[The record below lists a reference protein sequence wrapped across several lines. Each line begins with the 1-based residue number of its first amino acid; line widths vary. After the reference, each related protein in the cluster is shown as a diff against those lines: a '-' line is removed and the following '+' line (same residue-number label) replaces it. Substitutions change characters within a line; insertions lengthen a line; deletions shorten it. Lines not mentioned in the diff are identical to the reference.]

1 MFGLLFSPDDQSA
14 YSASLDGALI
24 EWQIADPSLDETI
37 DWTYANR
44 YIRGLTCEE
53 REQYRVEP
61 LCELEEAV
69 STAMP

>member
-1 MFGLLFSPDDQSA
+1 LPTLELWLFRETLTIGPPSTP
-14 YSASLDGALI
+14 LI
-24 EWQIADPSLDETI
+24 EWQSADPSLDELR
-37 DWTYANR
+37 DWIHANR